1 MTNEDARTRILDAAL
16 ELFSN
21 QGFSSTTTRS
31 IAESAGVNELTI
43 FRHFGTK
50 ERLLSEVIDHHF
62 DEVKM
67 NASHLDE
74 PTGDPT
80 EDLIRMINWV
90 RMNLREREKLFGLLL
105 REVSTNEIVSLKL
118 GQFPVVMKGFMLRRF
133 EKALGDRIRKDLN
146 IETAGVF
153 LASYFI
159 RSEMMRIMIG
169 EDPFHEIDEDRT
181 REAIDI
187 FLHGVAEGDPA

>member
-187 FLHGVAEGDPA
+187 FLHGVAQGDPA